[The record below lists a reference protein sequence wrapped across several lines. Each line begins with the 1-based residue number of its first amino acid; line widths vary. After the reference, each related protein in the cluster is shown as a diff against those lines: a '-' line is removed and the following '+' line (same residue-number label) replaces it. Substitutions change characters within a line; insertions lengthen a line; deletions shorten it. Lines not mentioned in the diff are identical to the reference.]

1 MCSLFI
7 FYEKTTNQN
16 QCSYCNSDNV
26 YLNALQVAGITLK
39 KEASPLLSISG
50 KPMVSEVPIKL
61 GIKSISDLET
71 YRNGEEDTRLS
82 ILFHDGNTCVKGI
95 AFGAAA
101 RKWKKTLKASCTYK
115 VCSYEIRKSNTK
127 FENTK
132 FEIHL
137 KENTFIKKL
146 KNGYAEIPEETKMK
160 IAELDNKFE
169 NLLVSTSKV
178 KITEIQPLK
187 RPKEKFLRNIYIRDA
202 TGQIRIKIWS
212 RAEEEFPH
220 NEGEFVKLK
229 YVYLRFDS
237 FCREWYLGQS
247 DNMLICRCNE

>member
-1 MCSLFI
+1 MCNLFI
-7 FYEKTTNQN
+7 FYAKPRTKTNVN
-16 QCSYCNSDNV
+16 IGNSDNA
-26 YLNALQVAGITLK
+26 YLNTLQVAGITLT

-50 KPMVSEVPIKL
+50 KPMVSEIPIKL

-71 YRNGEEDTRLS
+71 YGNGEEDVKLS

-115 VCSYEIRKSNTK
+115 VCSYEIRKSNRK

-137 KENTFIKKL
+137 KENTCIKKL

-178 KITEIQPLK
+178 KITKIKPLK
-187 RPKEKFLRNIYIRDA
+187 RPKERFLRVIYISDA
-202 TGQIRIKIWS
+202 TGEIKIKIWS
-212 RAEEEFPH
+212 REEEEFPY

-229 YVYLRFDS
+229 YVYLKFDRK
-237 FCREWYLGQS
+237 CKKWYLGQS
-247 DNMLICRCNE
+247 DNMLICQCY